1 MKLSE
6 AWFVRVGDCVN
17 VNGSRKVSLFWL
29 GSKVSG
35 ASLGLNFRLLRDT
48 QGEK

>member
-6 AWFVRVGDCVN
+6 AWFVRVGDWAN
-17 VNGSRKVSLFWL
+17 VNGSRKVNLFWL
-29 GSKVSG
+29 GSKVLG
-35 ASLGLNFRLLRDT
+35 ASLGLDFRLLLDT